1 MDKLWSALKMEKS
14 QTDERNSET
23 IPKPGE
29 NLPSVENINTQ
40 SEFKIRS
47 NAAIKEEKG
56 FCTGFDLMCCPCL
69 HCHD

>member
-1 MDKLWSALKMEKS
+1 MDKLWSAIKMEKS
-14 QTDERNSET
+14 QTDSES
-23 IPKPGE
+23 IPKAGE
-29 NLPSVENINTQ
+29 NLPSTVENANTE

-56 FCTGFDLMCCPCL
+56 LCTGFDLMCCPCL